1 MNMRYMKPPMIRI
14 TDRNLQKMKYDVIII
29 GGGPAGIMAALT
41 TADYGKNILILEKRE
56 RLGRKLLITG
66 KGRCNLTNNC
76 TSEEFFANVPVNP
89 RFLYSAYSQ
98 FSAQDT
104 MAYFENLGVELKTER
119 GNRVFPTTDK
129 AMTIVDALV
138 NAVKSKT
145 ITVKNCEVS
154 SLIFED
160 GKVIGV
166 NADNSTF
173 FADCVCVATGG
184 KSYPLTGSTGDGYKF
199 AASAGHKI
207 VPPKPSLVPIV
218 TEERWVSDV
227 MGLSLR
233 NCTLTLTDTKN
244 NKRLFSEMGELLF
257 THFGL
262 SGPLVL
268 SASSHIREPEKDRYL
283 LEIDLKPALD
293 FQTLDSRL
301 QKDFSGNI
309 NKNFVNSLDK
319 LLPSK
324 IISSVIRLSHIPADK
339 KVNQITREERHRLV
353 SVLKAFPLHFREF
366 RPIEEAIITS
376 GGVCVSEIYPKTMES
391 KLCSGLFFAG
401 EVIDVDAY
409 TGGFNLQIAF
419 STGYA
424 AGIAMGERY

>member
-41 TADYGKNILILEKRE
+41 AADYGKNILILEKRE

-76 TSEEFFANVPVNP
+76 TTEEFFANVPVNP

-104 MAYFENLGVELKTER
+104 MAFFENLGVELKTER

-160 GKVIGV
+160 GKVVGA
-166 NADNSTF
+166 NAENTTF
-173 FADCVCVATGG
+173 FADCICVATGG
-184 KSYPLTGSTGDGYKF
+184 KSYSLTGSTGDGYKF
-199 AASAGHKI
+199 AASAGHRI

-218 TEERWVSDV
+218 TEERWVSNV
-227 MGLSLR
+227 MGLSLK
-233 NCTLTLTDTKN
+233 NCTLTLTDTKKE
-244 NKRLFSEMGELLF
+244 KRLFSEMGELLF

-268 SASSHIREPEKDRYL
+268 SASSHIRDPEKDRYL

-293 FQTLDSRL
+293 FQTLDNRL

-324 IISSVIRLSHIPADK
+324 IISSVIRLSHIPGDK

-391 KLCSGLFFAG
+391 KLCSGLYFAG

-424 AGIAMGERY
+424 AGAAMGERY

>member
-1 MNMRYMKPPMIRI
+1 MNMRYMRPLMIRT

-41 TADYGKNILILEKRE
+41 AADYGKNILILEKRE

-104 MAYFENLGVELKTER
+104 MAFFEGLGVELKTER

-129 AMTIVDALV
+129 AMTVVDALV

-154 SLIFED
+154 SLFFED
-160 GKVIGV
+160 GKVIGA
-166 NADNSTF
+166 NAENTTF
-173 FADCVCVATGG
+173 LADCVCVATGG

-199 AASAGHKI
+199 AASVGHKI

-244 NKRLFSEMGELLF
+244 SKRLFSEMGELLF

-324 IISSVIRLSHIPADK
+324 IISSVIRLSHIPGDK

-391 KLCSGLFFAG
+391 KLCSGLYFAG

-424 AGIAMGERY
+424 AGIAMGEGY

>member
-1 MNMRYMKPPMIRI
+1 
-14 TDRNLQKMKYDVIII
+14 MKYDVIVI

-41 TADYGKNILILEKRE
+41 AADYGKNILILEKRE

-76 TSEEFFANVPVNP
+76 TPEDFFANVPVNP

-129 AMTIVDALV
+129 AMTIVDALAK
-138 NAVKSKT
+138 AVKSKT
-145 ITVKNCEVS
+145 ITVKSGEVS
-154 SLIFED
+154 SLNFED

-199 AASAGHKI
+199 AVSAGHKI

-227 MGLSLR
+227 MGLSLK
-233 NCTLTLTDTKN
+233 NCTLTLNDTKK

-391 KLCSGLFFAG
+391 KLCSGLYFAG

-424 AGIAMGERY
+424 AGVAMGERY